1 MPVFFITAA
10 QVQNGTVTIVGP
22 LLDHLRA
29 SLRVQAGEEI
39 RVGDERRRRY
49 RISITRIGRHELVG
63 RIVQEEQEPER
74 RSPPL
79 ILAAALLKGDRMDW
93 LIQKAT
99 ELGVSSIVPLI
110 TRYSV
115 VRPRATRIPHQRLR
129 WERIA
134 LEAAQQS
141 ERWDIPTL
149 EDPCEF
155 NEFVQR
161 QFDAPGKLILGERAS
176 GLGLLAV
183 PLPESSTRPIVLAV
197 GPEGGWAPEEVEQ
210 AHACGFSSVTLG
222 SRILRSETAALT
234 GLSMLQGRL
243 GELG

>member
-10 QVQNGTVTIVGP
+10 QIHNGTVTIAGP
-22 LLDHLRA
+22 LLDHLR
-29 SLRVQAGEEI
+29 SLRVHVGEEL
-39 RVGDERRRRY
+39 RVGDDQHRRY
-49 RISITRIGRHELVG
+49 RMTITRIGRHELIG
-63 RIVQEEQEPER
+63 RITEEEHAPAR

-79 ILAAALLKGDRMDW
+79 VLAPALLKGDRMDW
-93 LIQKAT
+93 LVQKAT

-115 VRPRATRIPHQRLR
+115 VRPQVTRIPHQRLR

-149 EDPCEF
+149 ENPCDF
-155 NEFVQR
+155 AEFVPR
-161 QFDAPGKLILGERAS
+161 QSDTRSGLILTERAS
-176 GLGLLAV
+176 GYSLLAV
-183 PLPESSTRPIVLAV
+183 PLPEDATRPIVLVV
-197 GPEGGWAPEEVEQ
+197 GPEGGWTAEELGL
-210 AHACGFSSVTLG
+210 ARACGFSFVTLG
-222 SRILRSETAALT
+222 NRVLRAETAALA
-234 GLSMLQGRL
+234 GLSILQSRL

>member
-10 QVQNGTVTIVGP
+10 QVHNGTVTIVGP

-39 RVGDERRRRY
+39 RVGDEQRRRY

-63 RIVQEEQEPER
+63 RIVQEEQEPDR

-79 ILAAALLKGDRMDW
+79 ILAPALLKGDRMDW
-93 LIQKAT
+93 LVQKAT

-149 EDPCEF
+149 EDPRDF
-155 NEFVQR
+155 DEFVPR
-161 QFDAPGKLILGERAS
+161 QPDTHGRLILNERAS
-176 GLGLLAV
+176 GHSLLAV
-183 PLPESSTRPIVLAV
+183 PLPEDATRPIVLVV
-197 GPEGGWAPEEVEQ
+197 GPEGGWAPEELEQ
-210 AHACGFSSVTLG
+210 ARARGFSFVTLG
-222 SRILRSETAALT
+222 NRILRAETAALA
-234 GLSMLQGRL
+234 GLSVLQSRL
-243 GELG
+243 GELE